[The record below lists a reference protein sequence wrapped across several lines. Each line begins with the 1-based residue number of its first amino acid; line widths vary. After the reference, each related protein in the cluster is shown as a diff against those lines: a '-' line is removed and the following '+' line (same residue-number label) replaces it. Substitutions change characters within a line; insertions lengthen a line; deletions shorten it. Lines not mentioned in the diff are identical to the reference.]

1 VGLLPQEREVSYV
14 EHAGASKMTL
24 AIIIFLL
31 ATAVLLLVT
40 IPFVMM
46 LSEVEDL
53 WPKIKFWA
61 VVAAS
66 WAVLWFAVSYT

>member
-1 VGLLPQEREVSYV
+1 
-14 EHAGASKMTL
+14 MTL

-53 WPKIKFWA
+53 WPNIKFWL
-61 VVAAS
+61 VVAAA
-66 WAVLWFAVSYT
+66 WAIVWFTLSLEHQ

>member
-1 VGLLPQEREVSYV
+1 
-14 EHAGASKMTL
+14 MTL

-31 ATAVLLLVT
+31 ATAVLMLVT

-46 LSEVEDL
+46 ILEIDENFWVNVR
-53 WPKIKFWA
+53 FWA

-66 WAVLWFAVSYT
+66 WAVVWFAVSYGA

>member
-1 VGLLPQEREVSYV
+1 
-14 EHAGASKMTL
+14 MTL

-31 ATAVLLLVT
+31 ATAVLMLIT

-46 LSEVEDL
+46 IAEIEDL
-53 WPKIKFWA
+53 WANIRFWA

-66 WAVLWFAVSYT
+66 WAVVWFAVSYGQ

>member
-1 VGLLPQEREVSYV
+1 
-14 EHAGASKMTL
+14 MTL

-31 ATAVLLLVT
+31 ATAVLMLIT

-46 LSEVEDL
+46 ISEIEDI
-53 WPKIKFWA
+53 WANIRFWA

-66 WAVLWFAVSYT
+66 WAVVWFTVSLGK

>member
-1 VGLLPQEREVSYV
+1 
-14 EHAGASKMTL
+14 MTL

-31 ATAVLLLVT
+31 ATAVLMLIT

-53 WPKIKFWA
+53 WPNIKFWA
-61 VVAAS
+61 VVAVS
-66 WAVLWFAVSYT
+66 WAIVWFAVSYGA

>member
-1 VGLLPQEREVSYV
+1 
-14 EHAGASKMTL
+14 MTL

-40 IPFVMM
+40 IPVVIII
-46 LSEVEDL
+46 LEGEDL
-53 WPKIKFWA
+53 WPNVRFWA

-66 WAVLWFAVSYT
+66 WVAVWFAVIYGT

>member
-1 VGLLPQEREVSYV
+1 
-14 EHAGASKMTL
+14 MTL

-46 LSEVEDL
+46 ISEVEDL
-53 WPKIKFWA
+53 WSNIKFWA
-61 VVAAS
+61 VVLAS
-66 WAVLWFAVSYT
+66 WAVVWFAVSQG

>member
-1 VGLLPQEREVSYV
+1 V
-14 EHAGASKMTL
+14 EQKVLGVPEMTL

-46 LSEVEDL
+46 ISEIEDIWSNIRFWL
-53 WPKIKFWA
+53 VVATAWA
-61 VVAAS
+61 VV
-66 WAVLWFAVSYT
+66 WFAVSYGT

>member
-1 VGLLPQEREVSYV
+1 
-14 EHAGASKMTL
+14 MTL

-46 LSEVEDL
+46 LSEIEDL
-53 WPKIKFWA
+53 WANVRFWA
-61 VVAAS
+61 VVIAA
-66 WAVLWFAVSYT
+66 WAVVWFTVSYGI

>member
-1 VGLLPQEREVSYV
+1 
-14 EHAGASKMTL
+14 MTL

-46 LSEVEDL
+46 ISEMEDI
-53 WPKIKFWA
+53 WANIRFWSVVATAWA
-61 VVAAS
+61 VV
-66 WAVLWFAVSYT
+66 WFAVSYGA

>member
-1 VGLLPQEREVSYV
+1 
-14 EHAGASKMTL
+14 MTL

-31 ATAVLLLVT
+31 ATAVLMLIT

-53 WPKIKFWA
+53 WPNIKFWA
-61 VVAAS
+61 VVAVS
-66 WAVLWFAVSYT
+66 WAVVWFAVSYGA

>member
-1 VGLLPQEREVSYV
+1 MGFVQHRGD
-14 EHAGASKMTL
+14 KTMTL

-46 LSEVEDL
+46 LAEIEDL
-53 WPKIKFWA
+53 WANIRFWLVVAAAWA
-61 VVAAS
+61 VV
-66 WAVLWFAVSYT
+66 WFAVSYGR